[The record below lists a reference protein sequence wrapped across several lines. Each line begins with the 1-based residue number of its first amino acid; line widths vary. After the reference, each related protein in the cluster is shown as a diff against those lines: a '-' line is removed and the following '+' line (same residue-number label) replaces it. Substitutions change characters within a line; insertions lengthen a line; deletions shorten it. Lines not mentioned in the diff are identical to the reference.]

1 MMIPA
6 SAGWQP
12 EAAATSGVIDDS
24 VLVVSDDA
32 AGMLLPLLG
41 IAALIGAAY
50 MMESAQ
56 VEDEDDDDLEVDI
69 DEDDEDDF
77 DDYDDE
83 DDEDDE
89 D

>member
-12 EAAATSGVIDDS
+12 EAAATSGVLADPL
-24 VLVVSDDA
+24 VVVSDDA
-32 AGMLLPLLG
+32 AGVLVPLLG

-50 MMESAQ
+50 MMESARAN
-56 VEDEDDDDLEVDI
+56 EDEDDDDLEVDI
-69 DEDDEDDF
+69 DEDDF

-89 D
+89 DED